1 MTGRGLV
8 TAVRLKAAHGIGK
21 HNQLSIRLVAGLG
34 VDGDVH
40 AGTTVRHRSRLNQ
53 TPLPPNLRQVHL
65 IHAELFD
72 ELAMQGFAI
81 KPGMMGEN
89 ITTRDLNLLRLPQG
103 TRLRLGQEAVV
114 EVTGLRNPCNQL
126 DGIAPGLMSATLARD
141 EQGGLVRRAGI
152 MSVVL
157 NGGDV
162 RQGDSIS
169 VELPAS
175 PHRPL
180 EPV

>member
-8 TAVRLKAAHGIGK
+8 TAVSLKAAHGIGK
-21 HNQLSIRLVAGLG
+21 HNQLSIRLVAELG

-162 RQGDSIS
+162 RQGDPIS